1 MDKLSPLGSRAL
13 IWVQGLGSSVPGFRA
28 QSLGFRV
35 HSLGCPVAYIFTLG
49 VPGFLVDYK

>member
-13 IWVQGLGSSVPGFRA
+13 IWVQGLGYSVPGFRA